1 MSYDFYYWFI
11 MSAAFIITNGLGV
24 GLMLKTQKL
33 LLSTLVS
40 FIVNLAIFVVAS
52 IWWAS
57 LFEGF
62 ARMFGLFGFGVA
74 FVNIEV
80 LLFFGLF
87 IMKKKSTPP
96 V

>member
-1 MSYDFYYWFI
+1 

-24 GLMLKTQKL
+24 GIMLKTQKL
-33 LLSTLVS
+33 LLSFLIS
-40 FIVNLAIFVVAS
+40 LAVNLAIFGGAG

-62 ARMFGLFGFGVA
+62 NRMFGLFGFGVA

-87 IMKKKSTPP
+87 IMKKKSDQQ
-96 V
+96 VK